1 MQKALPAPKPVVA
14 PRHSAPAPRHSAPA
28 ARPGEDAAERDAERR
43 AERALAQP
51 GLACACG
58 GGCPLCRPASAAPA
72 GDGAAG
78 EAPASVAPVLR
89 GAGQPLSAGERAFME
104 PRLGADFGAVRV
116 HDDARAGA
124 AAASVGAQAFAF
136 REHLVF
142 GAGRRGDTRLLAHEL
157 AHVVEQRESGARLQR
172 SVEKARAPAPGSISG
187 VAPPA
192 TGGAKK
198 AAPRSFRNDPAFR
211 EWWKHIAGYEGTL
224 EDWEANPGNK
234 DDKGGRTQSGITENF
249 YKRWAASLGLD
260 PSDAGF
266 RALTAE
272 GAMRFGEMVW
282 RSSGASR
289 IKNPGVAIVLGD
301 WYWGGI
307 SLKRLTAIL
316 KRRGFTATYDQGSP
330 SPATTDFMNTQPPDE
345 LLEEMSDA
353 KADQYEGI
361 AKADPTQQKFL
372 GGWLKRNE
380 ERRQQ
385 ARAFAP
391 KPGAPPPPAKQQEP
405 QGDLWQRAQRA
416 LRHARDADTSDE
428 RIAAIEELEA
438 VIGAI
443 DRREAQ
449 GFAHAEEAVA
459 LHALRNELG
468 QARGGISSP

>member
-1 MQKALPAPKPVVA
+1 MHKALPVPMPAVA
-14 PRHSAPAPRHSAPA
+14 PRRNAPA
-28 ARPGEDAAERDAERR
+28 AKLGEDAAERDADRR
-43 AERALAQP
+43 ADRALAQP

-58 GGCPLCRPASAAPA
+58 GSCPLCRPALAAPA
-72 GDGAAG
+72 DAAPSAV
-78 EAPASVAPVLR
+78 APALR
-89 GAGQPLSAGERAFME
+89 EEGEPLSAGERAFME

-116 HDDARAGA
+116 HTGAPARA
-124 AAASVGAQAFAF
+124 AAAAVDAEAFAF

-142 GAGRRGDTRLLAHEL
+142 GAGRRSDTRLLAHEL
-157 AHVVEQRESGARLQR
+157 AHVVQQRESGARLQR
-172 SVEKARAPAPGSISG
+172 SVEKARPSPPGSISG

-192 TGGAKK
+192 AGGSKRS
-198 AAPRSFRNDPAFR
+198 APRSFRNDPAFK
-211 EWWKHIAGYEGTL
+211 EWWKRIAGYEGTL
-224 EDWEANPGNK
+224 EDWEANKGNK
-234 DDKGGRTQSGITENF
+234 DDKGGRTQSGITEEF
-249 YKRWAASLGLD
+249 YKRWAPSLGLD

-316 KRRGFTATYDQGSP
+316 KSKGFDATYDQGSP
-330 SPATTDFMNTQPPDE
+330 SQATTDFMNTLPPDE
-345 LLEEMSDA
+345 LLELLSDA

-361 AKADPTQQKFL
+361 AKADPSQQKFL

-391 KPGAPPPPAKQQEP
+391 KPEAPAPVAKEEP
-405 QGDLWQRAQRA
+405 QLDLWERAQRA
-416 LRHARDADTSDE
+416 LRHARDAEKPEQRS
-428 RIAAIEELEA
+428 AALAELDA

-443 DRREAQ
+443 DQREAR
-449 GFAHAEEAVA
+449 GFAHAEEAD
-459 LHALRNELG
+459 ALRSLRDELKG
-468 QARGGISSP
+468 AQSRLKGG